1 LRQCPFQSRS
11 RAIRWLARAG
21 ALSVASLLLLSFPAA
36 QSQPV
41 LTGIDVELQGRLVRV
56 TLEAT
61 GPLDRFALSRQGPPN
76 DRDLVLTL
84 HGVERAGG
92 FERAGA
98 EAVELGVPYEI
109 TAVEEEGRP
118 GLRVVMARA
127 GDSLVRLDQE
137 AGRLSLVVIPLEK
150 SRPQSGDAYFIGA
163 DDVLSVSVFG
173 HEDLT
178 RTVKVSPDG
187 VINYPL
193 IGNVRA
199 ARRTV
204 DEIAAEIRERLAVN
218 FLVDPHVTVSVW
230 EYLSQWVNVMGE
242 VIKPGRYYMTGPTTL
257 IDAISQAGGLKPTA
271 GDAILVTRRPEE
283 SDPAA
288 AWEPFHFSTPSLLS
302 DKEGAADF
310 RMRPGD
316 VVNVLASEVIYVSG
330 AVRSPGSYPLARGT
344 TLMRAITLAGG
355 FSREADQSVL
365 VLIREEG
372 GRRERLSF
380 AVEEIEEQKIAD
392 PLLQPGD
399 EVVVRSRS

>member
-1 LRQCPFQSRS
+1 MKASPFQPRT
-11 RAIRWLARAG
+11 RATRWLARVG
-21 ALSVASLLLLSFPAA
+21 SLFVASLLLLTTPAA
-36 QSQPV
+36 QSDPV
-41 LTGIDVELQGRLVRV
+41 LTGIDVEPQGRLVRL
-56 TLEAT
+56 TLRAT

-84 HGVERAGG
+84 HGVERAAALGPS
-92 FERAGA
+92 GA
-98 EAVELGVPYEI
+98 AAELGVPYEI
-109 TAVEEEGRP
+109 MVVEEEGRRDVR
-118 GLRVVMARA
+118 LVVARA
-127 GDSLVRLDQE
+127 GDSLVRFDHE
-137 AGRLSLVVIPLEK
+137 AGGLSLVVIPQEK
-150 SRPQSGDAYFIGA
+150 SRPQSADAYFIGA

-187 VINYPL
+187 LINYPL

-199 ARRTV
+199 DGRTV
-204 DEIAAEIRERLAVN
+204 DEVAEEIRERLAAD
-218 FLVDPHVTVSVW
+218 FLVEPHVTVSIW

-257 IDAISQAGGLKPTA
+257 IDAISQAGGLKPTV
-271 GDAILVTRRPEE
+271 GEAILVTRRPEE

-288 AWEPFHFSTPSLLS
+288 AGEPFRFSTASLLS

-316 VVNVLASEVIYVSG
+316 IVNVLASEVIYVSG

-355 FSREADQSVL
+355 FSREADPSVL
-365 VLIREEG
+365 VLIRQEG

-380 AVEEIEEQKIAD
+380 VVKEIEEQRIAD